1 MISTTTTTKEP
12 DGERAQRT
20 GPELPTGVAGE
31 AVENDLLDP
40 HRVRDSKTQ
49 GRKGKPG
56 EPRENR
62 THISPEAAGEQS
74 GQPVQ
79 ASLASEL
86 LGPAWEGSSEGKK
99 FGQT

>member
-1 MISTTTTTKEP
+1 MLETAKHREEK
-12 DGERAQRT
+12 GN
-20 GPELPTGVAGE
+20 LGVA
-31 AVENDLLDP
+31 A
-40 HRVRDSKTQ
+40 
-49 GRKGKPG
+49 G

-99 FGQT
+99 FDQT